1 VVVVIS
7 VVLMFV
13 EHHEKHLKG
22 VRSAIGTFMTPLV
35 YLADIPQEFF
45 SWGGESMMSRSQ
57 LRQEN
62 QTIKAES
69 IVLKSQLQKF
79 ISLQVDNARLRN
91 LLGTQNETLEKRLLA
106 EIIRIDSD
114 PFNLEFMINKG
125 SNHSVYIGQTV
136 IDAQGIVGQVIG
148 VSAFTSRVI
157 MISDSSHAIP
167 VKVARNNARA
177 IAAGSGKINRLLLKN
192 VTDTTDVKVGDTLIT
207 SGLGQK
213 FPKGYP
219 VATITQ
225 VIHDPG
231 KAYAIINAKPTAK
244 LAQLSSVLLVW
255 SLNYTVNNS
264 SNQTAHKQGEQN
276 DQK

>member
-1 VVVVIS
+1 MVVIIS
-7 VVLMFV
+7 VILMFV
-13 EHHEKHLKG
+13 DHHEKHLQG
-22 VRSAIGTFMTPLV
+22 VRSTIGTFVTPLV
-35 YLADIPQEFF
+35 YLADLPQEFF

-62 QTIKAES
+62 QALKAES
-69 IVLKSQLQKF
+69 QILKSQLQKF
-79 ISLQVDNARLRN
+79 ISIQVDNARLRN
-91 LLGTQNETLEKRLLA
+91 LLGTQNESLEKRLLA
-106 EIIRIDSD
+106 EIIQIDSD
-114 PFNLEFMINKG
+114 PFNLEFVIDKG
-125 SNHSVYIGQTV
+125 GNHSVYIGQTV
-136 IDAQGIVGQVIG
+136 IDAQGIVGQIIG

-167 VKVARNNARA
+167 IRVARNNARA
-177 IAAGSGKINRLLLKN
+177 IVAGSGQINQLFLTN
-192 VTDTTDVKVGDTLIT
+192 VTDTTDIQVGDTLVT

-219 VATITQ
+219 VATVTQ

-231 KAYAIINAKPTAK
+231 KAYAIITAKPTAK

-255 SLNYTVNNS
+255 TLNDSVNRLVQKRGDN
-264 SNQTAHKQGEQN
+264 N